1 MNRSKTNVAVGL
13 FVALGMAATVFMAL
27 KVGNLVSFDSGAGY
41 RLEAR
46 FDNIGGL
53 RVRAPVKSAGVVVG
67 RIEAVYLDKDTYEA
81 VAQLRIRPEYRFS
94 NDTIAAILTSGLL
107 GEQYLSL
114 DAGGDSRYLADG
126 ERIVKTQ
133 SAMVLEKLI
142 GQFLYNKAAESS
154 GDRK

>member
-1 MNRSKTNVAVGL
+1 MNRSKTNVAVGF
-13 FVALGMAATVFMAL
+13 FVALGISATAFMAL
-27 KVGNLVSFDSGAGY
+27 KVGNLVSFDSGVGY

-53 RVRAPVKSAGVVVG
+53 RVHAPVKSAGVVVG
-67 RIEAVYLDKDTYEA
+67 RIEAIHLDKETYEA
-81 VAQLRIRPEYRFS
+81 VAELRIRPEYRFS

-126 ERIVKTQ
+126 ERIIKTQ

-142 GQFLYNKAAESS
+142 GQFLFNKAAETP

>member
-1 MNRSKTNVAVGL
+1 MNRSKTNVAVGA
-13 FVALGMAATVFMAL
+13 FAALGMAAIVFMAL

-53 RVRAPVKSAGVVVG
+53 RARAPVKSAGVVVG

-94 NDTIAAILTSGLL
+94 NDTIAVILTSGLL

-126 ERIVKTQ
+126 ERIIKTQ

>member
-1 MNRSKTNVAVGL
+1 MNRSKTNVAVGA
-13 FVALGMAATVFMAL
+13 FVALGMAAIVFMAL

-53 RVRAPVKSAGVVVG
+53 KVRAPVKSAGVVVG
-67 RIEAVYLDKDTYEA
+67 RVEAVYLDKQTYEA
-81 VAQLRIRPEYRFS
+81 VAELRIRPEYRFS
-94 NDTIAAILTSGLL
+94 ADTIAAILTSGLL

-126 ERIVKTQ
+126 ERILKTQ

-142 GQFLYNKAAESS
+142 GQFLYNKASESS